1 MKSNLSTDE
10 TTESES
16 GELACVDAILIQVTN
31 VNLNRGV
38 VLGGDESVCGR
49 ALPRNVKLG
58 DLSLFVLHFGYD
70 VSLNT

>member
-49 ALPRNVKLG
+49 AEIRCHKQIQKRVGHKNENSVK
-58 DLSLFVLHFGYD
+58 
-70 VSLNT
+70 